1 MSTHRYS
8 PIRPKQE
15 YFSKTINRIF
25 MSILAPFPVQHLQK
39 ALLSMSWSCWERG
52 GDYFQGRRGGGG
64 GGWGGGG
71 GGGGGGVLQF
81 LDKK

>member
-1 MSTHRYS
+1 
-8 PIRPKQE
+8 
-15 YFSKTINRIF
+15 

-52 GDYFQGRRGGGG
+52 GDYFQGWRGGGG
-64 GGWGGGG
+64 GGGGGGGVGVGGG